1 MTKRGWAYF
10 FDRRIKSRRLFIIWE
25 AFPVAVKAVYTATAK
40 IGAALGTLF
49 KASIQHA
56 YSVFVKPMP
65 GTQTTVRAQTTY
77 TGVSAGLRGRAYGLT
92 ARASYVGTS
101 ASLKGRPYGLLDRI
115 SYTAK
120 VGFGARS
127 GISARTSYSGAS
139 VSMKGSPAGFR
150 AQARYSAST
159 RQSATSGTK
168 FGTLASY
175 SASASAEVNPSWL
188 PKFNLTVDKSAV
200 NTLPGATYS
209 ITFTVTNVG
218 GLTAQAEVSV
228 WDVDV
233 TLKDQLIVTLDP
245 NASYSRTVS
254 FTAPQD
260 PGTYYVTAQVK
271 NLFTQRADGTTW
283 VQVNVAPSQ

>member
-10 FDRRIKSRRLFIIWE
+10 FDRRIKGRRIFIIWE
-25 AFPVAVKAVYTATAK
+25 AFAKVVKAVYTATAK
-40 IGAALGTLF
+40 IGAALGSLT
-49 KASIQHA
+49 KAFIQYA
-56 YSVFVKPMP
+56 YSALVKPMP
-65 GTQTTVRAQTTY
+65 GTQTAVRAQAAY

-101 ASLKGRPYGLLDRI
+101 ASLKGRPYGLLGRI

-139 VSMKGSPAGFR
+139 VTMKGSPTGFR
-150 AQARYSAST
+150 AQARYFAST

-168 FGTLASY
+168 FGTSASY

-188 PKFNLTVDKSAV
+188 PKFSLTADKSAV

-209 ITFTVTNVG
+209 ITFTVANVG

-228 WDVDV
+228 WDVDG
-233 TLKDQLIVTLDP
+233 TLKDRFTVELAP
-245 NASYSRTVS
+245 GASYSRTVS

-271 NLFTQRADGTTW
+271 NLFTQRIDDTVS
-283 VQVNVAPSQ
+283 VQINVAPSQ

>member
-10 FDRRIKSRRLFIIWE
+10 FDRRIKGRRPFIIWE
-25 AFPVAVKAVYTATAK
+25 AFPIVVKEAYTATAK
-40 IGAALGTLF
+40 IGTALGTLF
-49 KASIQHA
+49 KTFIQYA
-56 YSVFVKPMP
+56 YSALVKPMP
-65 GTQTTVRAQTTY
+65 GTQTSARAQTTY
-77 TGVSAGLRGRAYGLT
+77 TGISAALRGRAYGLT

-115 SYTAK
+115 SYAAK

-139 VSMKGSPAGFR
+139 VTMKGSPTGFR

-159 RQSATSGTK
+159 RQTATSGTK
-168 FGTLASY
+168 FGTSASY
-175 SASASAEVNPSWL
+175 SASASAEINPSWL
-188 PKFNLTVDKSAV
+188 PKFSIAADKSTV
-200 NTLPGATYS
+200 NAKPGSAYS
-209 ITFTVTNVG
+209 ITFTVANVG

-228 WDVDV
+228 WDVDG
-233 TLKDQLIVTLDP
+233 TLKDRFTVELAP
-245 NASYSRTVS
+245 GASYSRTVS

-271 NLFTQRADGTTW
+271 NLFTQRVDGTAS

>member
-10 FDRRIKSRRLFIIWE
+10 FDRRIKGRRIFIIWE
-25 AFPVAVKAVYTATAK
+25 AFPVAVKAVYAATAK
-40 IGAALGTLF
+40 IGAALGSLT
-49 KASIQHA
+49 KAFIQYA
-56 YSVFVKPMP
+56 YSALVKPMP
-65 GTQTTVRAQTTY
+65 GTQTSVRAQATY
-77 TGVSAGLRGRAYGLT
+77 TGISAGLRGRAYGLT
-92 ARASYVGTS
+92 ARAAYTGAS

-127 GISARTSYSGAS
+127 GVSARTSYRGAS
-139 VSMKGSPAGFR
+139 AAMKGSPAGFR

-168 FGTLASY
+168 FGTSASY
-175 SASASAEVNPSWL
+175 SASASAEINPSWL
-188 PKFNLTVDKSAV
+188 PKFSLTADKSAV
-200 NTLPGATYS
+200 NTQPGLAYS

-218 GLTAQAEVSV
+218 GLTAQAEVSI
-228 WDVDV
+228 WDVDG
-233 TLKDQLIVTLDP
+233 TLKDQFTVELAP
-245 NASYSRTVS
+245 GASYSRTVS

-271 NLFTQRADGTTW
+271 NLFTQRIDDTVS

>member
-10 FDRRIKSRRLFIIWE
+10 FDRRIKGRRLFIIWE

-40 IGAALGTLF
+40 IGAALGSLTKVF
-49 KASIQHA
+49 IQHA
-56 YSVFVKPMP
+56 YSVLVKPMS
-65 GTQTTVRAQTTY
+65 GTQTTVRAQATY
-77 TGVSAGLRGRAYGLT
+77 TGISAGLRGRAYGLT

-101 ASLKGRPYGLLDRI
+101 ASLKGRPYGLLGRI

-139 VSMKGSPAGFR
+139 VTMKGSPTGFR

-168 FGTLASY
+168 FGTSASY
-175 SASASAEVNPSWL
+175 SASASAEINPSWL
-188 PKFNLTVDKSAV
+188 PKFDLNADKATV

-209 ITFTVTNVG
+209 ITFTVSNVG

-228 WDVDV
+228 WDVDG
-233 TLKDQLIVTLDP
+233 TLKDRFTVELAP
-245 NASYSRTVS
+245 GASYSRTVS

-271 NLFTQRADGTTW
+271 NLFTQRIDDTVS
-283 VQVNVAPSQ
+283 VQINVAPSQ

>member
-10 FDRRIKSRRLFIIWE
+10 FDRRIKGRRLFIIWE

-40 IGAALGTLF
+40 IGAALGSLT
-49 KASIQHA
+49 KAFIQYA
-56 YSVFVKPMP
+56 YSALVKPMP
-65 GTQTTVRAQTTY
+65 GTQTSARAQTAY

-115 SYTAK
+115 SYTVK

-127 GISARTSYSGAS
+127 GISARTSYRGAS

-168 FGTLASY
+168 FGTSASY

-188 PKFNLTVDKSAV
+188 PKFDLNADKSAV

-209 ITFTVTNVG
+209 ITFTVSNVG

-228 WDVDV
+228 WDVDG
-233 TLKDQLIVTLDP
+233 TLKDRFTVELAP
-245 NASYSRTVS
+245 GASYSRTVS

-271 NLFTQRADGTTW
+271 NLFTQRIDDTVS
-283 VQVNVAPSQ
+283 VQINVAPSQ